1 MDNESIIKILTETAE
16 RAKSNTHQIE
26 ELKEEVRDLNK
37 EQKAIYDIA
46 SSIKVMSSE
55 MVNIRGD
62 VTAVKDSQEQFAQ
75 KVKED
80 IEEVKD
86 NQKELTDKIDG
97 IEQKPYK
104 DWTKVKSTIITGVAT
119 AIGTG
124 AIIYLINFLF
134 NTNL

>member
-1 MDNESIIKILTETAE
+1 MQRHVLTYYLTD
-16 RAKSNTHQIE
+16 IE
-26 ELKEEVRDLNK
+26 PYINWLYFYHAW
-37 EQKAIYDIA
+37 Q
-46 SSIKVMSSE
+46 
-55 MVNIRGD
+55 
-62 VTAVKDSQEQFAQ
+62 VKDSQEQFAE
-75 KVKED
+75 KVKDD

-86 NQKELTDKIDG
+86 NQKELTDKIDS

-119 AIGTG
+119 AVGTG

>member
-1 MDNESIIKILTETAE
+1 MNQEKIGKFISIMRKKKDLT
-16 RAKSNTHQIE
+16 
-26 ELKEEVRDLNK
+26 
-37 EQKAIYDIA
+37 
-46 SSIKVMSSE
+46 
-55 MVNIRGD
+55 
-62 VTAVKDSQEQFAQ
+62 QEQFAE
-75 KVKED
+75 KVKND

-86 NQKELTDKIDG
+86 NQKELTDKIDS

-119 AIGTG
+119 AVGTG

>member
-1 MDNESIIKILTETAE
+1 MDNETIIKILTETAE
-16 RAKSNTHQIE
+16 RAKSNTYQIE
-26 ELKEEVRDLNK
+26 ELKEEVKDLNK

-62 VTAVKDSQEQFAQ
+62 ITAVKDSQEQFAE
-75 KVKED
+75 K
-80 IEEVKD
+80 VKD
-86 NQKELTDKIDG
+86 NQKELTDKIDS

-119 AIGTG
+119 AVGTG

>member
-1 MDNESIIKILTETAE
+1 MDNETIIKILTETAE

-26 ELKEEVRDLNK
+26 ELKEEVKDLNK

-62 VTAVKDSQEQFAQ
+62 ITAVKDSQEQFAE
-75 KVKED
+75 KVKND

-86 NQKELTDKIDG
+86 NQKELTDKIDS

-119 AIGTG
+119 AIGTS